1 MAPPAIP
8 RETVVH
14 TIEQVLS
21 DYVGVLVAHATSTG
35 PIRRL
40 GIVDDRLAPDQV
52 TEVLGSV
59 ETSLRV
65 LAGDR
70 DAATAI
76 AEVKKRLGLS

>member
-1 MAPPAIP
+1 MTPQSIA
-8 RETVVH
+8 REKVVH

-35 PIRRL
+35 SIRRL
-40 GIVDDRLAPDQV
+40 GLVEDRLEVDQL
-52 TEVLGSV
+52 ELVLGSV

-70 DAATAI
+70 DAAGAI